1 MRVDLGGGERGVTE
15 QFLDRAQITTALQ
28 HVCGVGVAERVWAV
42 LLEPHSLE
50 ASIEGAADAGGI
62 EPFTAV
68 RQQESGWGIRGCNLG
83 TTAGEPGGDG
93 IGGWVAN
100 WHEARLATL
109 ADHAQCAAL
118 EAREVERAGLSRAQP
133 GAIKQ
138 FEQRAVAKSERGI
151 GPGDV
156 EHVRCIPGGRNGWQA
171 ARALWARNLG
181 GRVGLAFA
189 RQAAM
194 KATNRGQAT
203 RAR

>member
-1 MRVDLGGGERGVTE
+1 MRVDLGGGERGVAE
-15 QFLDRAQITTALQ
+15 QFLDRAQVATALK
-28 HVCGVGVAERVWAV
+28 HVRGVGVAQRVWAV
-42 LLEPHSLE
+42 LLESYGLE
-50 ASIEGAADAGGI
+50 ASVEGAADAGGI
-62 EPFTAV
+62 EPFAAD
-68 RQQESGWGIRGCNLG
+68 RQQEGRWGIRGRYLG

-109 ADHAQCAAL
+109 ADHAQGAAL

-133 GAIKQ
+133 GAIEQ
-138 FEQRAVAKSERGI
+138 FEQRAVAKSEWGI

-156 EHVRCIPGGRNGWQA
+156 EHVRGIASGRDGWQA

-194 KATNRGQAT
+194 EATNGGQAT